1 MLVDRELSRTVF
13 IGALLT
19 LAALSGVG
27 FFLTF
32 LSQVHNVGTGQY
44 TTASAFLYAALTL
57 PETAYD
63 MFPVATLIGA
73 AFALGGLAANQ
84 ELMILRVSGA
94 DVWRLARALV
104 WAGLALAV
112 LVVVLGEF
120 IAPPAKRIA
129 ETQRAESLYS
139 GIGAAGP
146 GGVWLKSGQNVVHVL
161 RVDSPTRL
169 AGLLIYT
176 LGKHGGI
183 AALRKAESASFA
195 NGRWTLHN
203 VRGTRFEGDKTER
216 IETQQSDLSGF
227 VLPATFRVLVV
238 PPGNLSWRGL
248 ASYLAYL
255 RANGLATARYETA
268 FWHKIAV
275 PVSVLLMVLLALP
288 FALGRM
294 RTTGAGQRLAIGV
307 VIALIYYLID
317 RTVLEAGAA
326 FHLPPLLAAWLPTA
340 ILAVVVV
347 YVLQRAR

>member
-19 LAALSGVG
+19 LAALLGVA

-32 LSQVHNVGTGQY
+32 LSQVHNIGTGSF
-44 TTASAFLYAALTL
+44 TASSAFVYAGLTL
-57 PETAYD
+57 PQTAYD

-73 AFALGGLAANQ
+73 SFALGGLAAHR

-94 DVWRLARALV
+94 DVWRLARALA
-104 WAGLALAV
+104 WAGFALAV

-129 ETQRAESLYS
+129 EARRAENLYS
-139 GIGAAGP
+139 AIGPAGP
-146 GGVWLKSGQNVVHVL
+146 GGVWLKSGQNFVHVL

-169 AGLLIYT
+169 ADLLIYT
-176 LGKHGGI
+176 LGDNDNV
-183 AALRKAESASFA
+183 AAVRHAANASFA
-195 NGRWTLHN
+195 DGRWMLHD
-203 VRGTRFEGDKTER
+203 VRGTRFANGKTEP
-216 IETQQSDLSGF
+216 IEKRQSAWPGF
-227 VLPATFRVLVV
+227 VLPVTLRVLVV
-238 PPGNLSWRGL
+238 SPDNLSWRGL
-248 ASYLAYL
+248 AHYLAYL
-255 RANGLATARYETA
+255 RANDLATARYETA

-275 PVSVLLMVLLALP
+275 PVSVFLMVLLALP

-307 VIALIYYLID
+307 VIALIYYLVD
-317 RTVLEAGAA
+317 RTVLQAGAA
-326 FHLPPLLAAWLPTA
+326 FHSPPLLAAWLPTA
-340 ILAVVVV
+340 ILTGVVV